1 MKMKK
6 VFFLIRSIGIFMII
20 LLMNQTFV
28 AQAESAQSVETG
40 GSLSFY
46 GTYESEIEPQ
56 PGPPNGSKPVVPN
69 EVNKKP
75 IQGKLPKMGE
85 LITQNW
91 IWLIIALLVIVLFER
106 HRTYRKH
113 LRVEMNHQ

>member
-20 LLMNQTFV
+20 FLMNQTFV
-28 AQAESAQSVETG
+28 VEAESVQSVETG

-91 IWLIIALLVIVLFER
+91 IWLIIVLLVIVLFER

-113 LRVEMNHQ
+113 LRVEMNH